1 MPQNIWPLLFKTTK
15 VMKNK
20 GRETVTVDW
29 ILEQKEEIDEDI
41 AKFQVKS
48 EVKIQ

>member
-1 MPQNIWPLLFKTTK
+1 MSQNIWPLLFKTTK

-29 ILEQKEEIDEDI
+29 ILEQKEAIDEDI
-41 AKFQVKS
+41 AEF
-48 EVKIQ
+48 